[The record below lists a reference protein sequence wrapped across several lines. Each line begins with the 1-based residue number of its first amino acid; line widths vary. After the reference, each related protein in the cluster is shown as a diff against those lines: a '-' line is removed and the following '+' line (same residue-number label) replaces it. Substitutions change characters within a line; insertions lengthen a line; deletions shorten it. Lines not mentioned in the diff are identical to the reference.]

1 MTNLARYAAKVFGS
15 TAGSNQ
21 MAKYGS
27 LIAAPPGNLYDG
39 STITPDIVQELSN
52 YSDGLYAATGGAYSP
67 TIQDQNSLFYLMSYQ
82 IAYLLEKGI
91 PEWNSDTTYYSND
104 YVRSGS
110 QLYYSLTDSNLNNA
124 VTDNTKWAYPSLYLN
139 STYIN
144 NGTAIA
150 FYNANNVHYASLSA
164 SAATSDASYS
174 LPPGYPT
181 ISNQALVSSTLGAMN
196 WGDNISIPNNGVIKL

>member
-27 LIAAPPGNLYDG
+27 LIAAHPGNLYDG

-91 PEWNSDTTYYSND
+91 PEWNSD
-104 YVRSGS
+104 
-110 QLYYSLTDSNLNNA
+110 
-124 VTDNTKWAYPSLYLN
+124 
-139 STYIN
+139 
-144 NGTAIA
+144 
-150 FYNANNVHYASLSA
+150 
-164 SAATSDASYS
+164 
-174 LPPGYPT
+174 
-181 ISNQALVSSTLGAMN
+181 
-196 WGDNISIPNNGVIKL
+196 KLIILMIMSVQEVNCIIH